1 MRLSE
6 HDHIDIVFCGSDY
19 KGLNVFE
26 RLYKDSNIHYFDRRK
41 INISSTQ
48 IRRNPYIYF
57 EYLPKIVQ
65 QYFLKKIV
73 IIGTESCGKST
84 LVRNLAKIYNTV
96 YVQEV
101 GRIICDEAG
110 GIDNMKAEDFIKIF
124 IKHKAL
130 EMEQEKY
137 ANKVLF
143 IDTEAIVTL
152 YYLGLQCGDMDL
164 SMINNLGNSIAN
176 LNNYDLYI
184 FLEPDVKWIQD
195 GTRTYGEDETRQKNN
210 LLLKQML
217 QERGITYEVINGGY
231 HERFEKTKKLINM
244 LISNL

>member
-1 MRLSE
+1 LRRFKEEFILPAKLKFEIVVEAFKEKGYVLLSDE
-6 HDHIDIVFCGSDY
+6 NDY
-19 KGLNVFE
+19 KNCQTKLKYICPKHGE
-26 RLYKDSNIHYFDRRK
+26 KT
-41 INISSTQ
+41 ISYHS
-48 IRRNPYIYF
+48 
-57 EYLPKIVQ
+57 
-65 QYFLKKIV
+65 LKK
-73 IIGTESCGKST
+73 GYGCKEC
-84 LVRNLAKIYNTV
+84 
-96 YVQEV
+96 
-101 GRIICDEAG
+101 

-244 LISNL
+244 LI